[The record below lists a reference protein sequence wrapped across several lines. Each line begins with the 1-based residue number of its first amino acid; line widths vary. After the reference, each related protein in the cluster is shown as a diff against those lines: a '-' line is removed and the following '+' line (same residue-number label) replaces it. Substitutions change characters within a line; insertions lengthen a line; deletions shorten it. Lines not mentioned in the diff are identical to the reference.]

1 MSQLSEAISII
12 SEVLRL
18 DVEDKHGAIA
28 LGAATN
34 IGTEV
39 KVSALQSKA
48 IQTEIMKK
56 FGCSKQTAYYYYFY
70 RGKKAMT
77 KDHAIKFVHDKAAP
91 KPKKTADDVVKDQ
104 IPNLKTAG
112 PASPFR
118 I

>member
-12 SEVLRL
+12 TDVLRL

-77 KDHAIKFVHDKAAP
+77 KDFKISFVHDKAAP

-104 IPNLKTAG
+104 IANLKKEG

>member
-12 SEVLRL
+12 TDVLRL

-39 KVSALQSKA
+39 KVSAKQSKE
-48 IQTEIMKK
+48 IQARIIDK

-70 RGKKAMT
+70 RGKKSLADQN
-77 KDHAIKFVHDKAAP
+77 KIKFVHDKAAP
-91 KPKKTADDVVKDQ
+91 KPKKSADDVVKDQ
-104 IPNLKTAG
+104 IANLQKQG

-118 I
+118 L

>member
-1 MSQLSEAISII
+1 MSQLSEAVEII
-12 SEVLRL
+12 REVLQL
-18 DVEDKHGAIA
+18 NNSENGFDSSYTSA
-28 LGAATN
+28 
-34 IGTEV
+34 EV
-39 KVSALQSKA
+39 KVSAKQSKE
-48 IQTEIMKK
+48 IQAKIIEK

-104 IPNLKTAG
+104 IANLKKEG